1 MVRLGLADGIGREI
15 QGLWG
20 LLNYADNTG
29 MGVEY
34 SLPQIRDAI
43 VRGFDEREFKE
54 FCFDYFSQAI
64 SAIPQSETLR
74 HKAME
79 LVSWCHSR
87 DRTDE
92 LIDAIKKER
101 PNAFEPPSQKK
112 DTLPRRAQFF
122 GRTKE
127 IEQVLRALD
136 PHDRSWGIVIDGIGG
151 IGKTALAVECAHRAL
166 EAGTYASAV
175 FITAKTN
182 RLVSGEIKE
191 EHPTARTIDEFVN
204 EAARAIGREGIAQES
219 GEAKR
224 RALLA
229 ALRGEKTLL
238 IFDNL
243 ETLNKAEDEAMGD
256 WLRDLPGGC
265 KAMLTSRRRGGEGA
279 VWLRLDKLEDSAA
292 LEIIKAEMDKDAG
305 LAAKFNRARPERWQA
320 LVDEAGGSPLALT
333 SVLGILR
340 KRHTL
345 SVEGAIELLR
355 KKDADADLLK
365 FVFQEAKKDLTDNDV
380 TALRALSFFAPSASF
395 EAWAETAELSRE
407 ALTNTIDRLN
417 TLSLLNVNA
426 GEDRYALHPLTR
438 GFARADLLAD
448 GAVRRTAA
456 LRFARY
462 WVEYAERFG
471 GQDKDSYKTF
481 PKLEAEWDNLSAAEE
496 VIWEWCDSER
506 SDRVPTSWAERSGH
520 LNPDREFARLLMGHA
535 RALRQFLWFG
545 GRWEERILLASRQYA
560 ATLGMEDW
568 SNAGWGARDMAW
580 MYYNRAETDEAQ
592 TWAEKCQQAWN
603 KCTKDDQAEAERM
616 LGLVAEQ
623 RKDYATAQQK
633 YEAALAMYRDIG
645 AKQDEGSVL
654 NDLGG
659 LAHAREDYA
668 TAEGHFRAALEIAR
682 KTENVEMQAGCF
694 GNLGSLALDKK
705 DYPAARGWVEQAL
718 PLAQRVGRQ
727 DLIGSDKY
735 RLARVCE
742 AEGNRAEALA
752 LAREAVAI
760 FERLKYQDLPS
771 ARAFLQKLEA

>member
-1 MVRLGLADGIGREI
+1 
-15 QGLWG
+15 
-20 LLNYADNTG
+20 

-87 DRTDE
+87 DQLPA
-92 LIDAIKKER
+92 LIEAIKKER

-122 GRTKE
+122 GRAKE

-191 EHPTARTIDEFVN
+191 LSPTARTIDEFVN
-204 EAARAIGREGIAQES
+204 EAARAIGREAITKES

-243 ETLNKAEDEAMGD
+243 ETLDKAEDEAMGD
-256 WLRDLPGGC
+256 WLRDLPSGC

-292 LEIIKAEMDKDAG
+292 LEIITAEMDKDAG
-305 LAAKFNRARPERWQA
+305 LAAKFNHAGLARWQA

-355 KKDADADLLK
+355 NKDADADLLK

-407 ALTNTIDRLN
+407 ALANTIDRLN

-448 GAVRRTAA
+448 GVAFRVVV

-462 WVEYAERFG
+462 WARYARKFG
-471 GQDKDSYKTF
+471 GYRENYKNFPMLEKEWGNISEALSILWEEYLLKQKTSLSEKDFSFSGLFIDFSNALSTF
-481 PKLEAEWDNLSAAEE
+481 LFS
-496 VIWEWCDSER
+496 
-506 SDRVPTSWAERSGH
+506 T
-520 LNPDREFARLLMGHA
+520 
-535 RALRQFLWFG
+535 
-545 GRWEERILLASRQYA
+545 GRWQERIDVCSRWYRLACDI
-560 ATLGMEDW
+560 EDW
-568 SNAGWGARDMAW
+568 SNAGWGAHGVARV
-580 MYYNRAETDEAQ
+580 YLNRGEITDARH
-592 TWAEKCQQAWN
+592 WAHHAIRSWSKATNNNEKCIG
-603 KCTKDDQAEAERM
+603 ERM
-616 LGLVAEQ
+616 LGLIAMQEGKYVIAR
-623 RKDYATAQQK
+623 RKFESLLKLYEKLGQK
-633 YEAALAMYRDIG
+633 NHQGLL
-645 AKQDEGSVL
+645 L
-654 NDLGG
+654 NDLGDISHIEGNYDLAEVFYRKAFDIAKKSKDIERQAVRLNNLGLLELKKGKYSTSRETLDRALFLAQDFGRRDVIGSCELG
-659 LAHAREDYA
+659 LAR
-668 TAEGHFRAALEIAR
+668 IAY
-682 KTENVEMQAGCF
+682 F
-694 GNLGSLALDKK
+694 
-705 DYPAARGWVEQAL
+705 
-718 PLAQRVGRQ
+718 
-727 DLIGSDKY
+727 
-735 RLARVCE
+735 
-742 AEGNRAEALA
+742 EGNHSEALV
-752 LAREAVAI
+752 LTREAVAI
-760 FERLKYQDLPS
+760 FERLKHRYLAE
-771 ARAFLQKLEA
+771 ARAFLQKLEQDEKV